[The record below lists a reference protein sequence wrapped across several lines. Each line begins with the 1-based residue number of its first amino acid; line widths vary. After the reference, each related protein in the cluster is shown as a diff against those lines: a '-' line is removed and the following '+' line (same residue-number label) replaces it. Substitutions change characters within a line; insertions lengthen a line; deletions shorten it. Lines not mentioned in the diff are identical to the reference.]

1 MGAGGDGA
9 ISWGWGSLEV
19 FPEKGRERGQSG
31 PLPWKVG
38 KYPAQLQA
46 QIDQCAGRPGGEPC
60 NGNIV
65 FQVASSLPGL
75 QKASRGCLP
84 SKSLAQTS
92 TVLLGFSPSVSTC
105 SSSSGHVNLQS
116 DWEGMCCGGKD
127 TELGAGIPGSSP
139 PQPLTLRGG
148 TPPL

>member
-46 QIDQCAGRPGGEPC
+46 QI
-60 NGNIV
+60 
-65 FQVASSLPGL
+65 LMGL
-75 QKASRGCLP
+75 FSGSRDM
-84 SKSLAQTS
+84 A
-92 TVLLGFSPSVSTC
+92 VGFS
-105 SSSSGHVNLQS
+105 
-116 DWEGMCCGGKD
+116 
-127 TELGAGIPGSSP
+127 A
-139 PQPLTLRGG
+139 LTFRHKLNRE
-148 TPPL
+148 TARRLSRFT